1 MRNLNPD
8 PPTYLPASA
17 QRPCMPLLPSSLQR
31 VEQALGAVHQTQEG
45 LERTL
50 LTFGE
55 ALLELEGA
63 RNERTLKNQNGQ
75 QLRLVTKRAGI

>member
-1 MRNLNPD
+1 
-8 PPTYLPASA
+8 
-17 QRPCMPLLPSSLQR
+17 MPLLPSSLQR

-50 LTFGE
+50 LTFEE